1 MHCTTNTNTKTQI
14 YKYTNTQIQIHK
26 YTNTEYYEVPERLV
40 NCPTRWSLL
49 FVFGF
54 LYWSS
59 SWRLGPHIGVC
70 RLLWPLLRA
79 GMAVLTHFF
88 LQNVFSIY
96 KTRAQKKFGNPV
108 GGFTPPKKGFFPV
121 PGPSWSFS
129 EIVVPTW
136 EVLRIFWKII
146 FLMKWSSTLTNLL
159 ENPCNHHQFL
169 LFLLPA
175 FLDFQ
180 KFSIYINLS
189 FFIQFY
195 CRPDQ
200 MITRLLELRF
210 WKVKKANSSEL
221 NPRHDGLI
229 IWKI

>member
-1 MHCTTNTNTKTQI
+1 MDRQQDMLNSKPGPGANKISVRLLVVRYLPKGKFYWSIGPWNSNLWHLL
-14 YKYTNTQIQIHK
+14 YLP
-26 YTNTEYYEVPERLV
+26 VLLAGLFLV

-121 PGPSWSFS
+121 PGPS
-129 EIVVPTW
+129 
-136 EVLRIFWKII
+136 
-146 FLMKWSSTLTNLL
+146 
-159 ENPCNHHQFL
+159 
-169 LFLLPA
+169 
-175 FLDFQ
+175 
-180 KFSIYINLS
+180 
-189 FFIQFY
+189 
-195 CRPDQ
+195 
-200 MITRLLELRF
+200 
-210 WKVKKANSSEL
+210 
-221 NPRHDGLI
+221 
-229 IWKI
+229 